1 MLHLVLLLLMQLFQ
15 RQTSLLVL
23 AALVLEPDANNPRT
37 ETSHLDELFL
47 HQCVWTRVGRVAGAQ
62 RVKLFLVQHRSY
74 ARRLGLAAA
83 VPRPCPAT
91 GPTATGAV
99 RAGCAAVVDGG
110 TSRMTGTSVRTRRR
124 RAVEQRWTGCLTSTG

>member
-47 HQCVWTRVGRVAGAQ
+47 HQSVGSRVGAVARAQ
-62 RVKLFLVQHRSY
+62 RVKLFLVQHRPYPRRLLVGTFVRARSG
-74 ARRLGLAAA
+74 ARRVAAA
-83 VPRPCPAT
+83 T
-91 GPTATGAV
+91 
-99 RAGCAAVVDGG
+99 
-110 TSRMTGTSVRTRRR
+110 TSAFSTSCVHH
-124 RAVEQRWTGCLTSTG
+124 